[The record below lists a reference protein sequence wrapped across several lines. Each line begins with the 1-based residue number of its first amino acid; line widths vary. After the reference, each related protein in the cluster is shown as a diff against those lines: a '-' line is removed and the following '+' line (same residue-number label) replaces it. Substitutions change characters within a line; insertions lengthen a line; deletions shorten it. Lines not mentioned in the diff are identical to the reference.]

1 MISDIDVAPRDGQWD
16 LLEAYN
22 RILRPTG
29 YPRLAATA
37 DVTGVLASVFDQV
50 RRDILAEGWRFN
62 SSFQTFTET
71 VNEPGDSSPLVVDFE
86 ARAPGL
92 QYVGFPFQV
101 QEVWWA
107 GSSPPDIT
115 IELEANLVSDS
126 LAVAGSN
133 VRLYSNTARIPD
145 GNETDEQIVF
155 FGNTPVL
162 LVRTLTSPQNFAGSF
177 AWGNHAPTDFQLW
190 YQIQV
195 LPESNNLSEQR
206 FGATIQINDRWRSL
220 PGRYISAESRR
231 DGIVLRGDSLWDLE
245 RDALALNYPYSLSVA
260 EDVAFEDMPPLAQ
273 SYLVAR
279 AARVYWAYTS
289 FNSTIAQA
297 LSVFELRTRASLI
310 KAEGEPI
317 ILRNPYSGPGA
328 YRAVTYSDVGRHY
341 GTEGQALGQNY

>member
-1 MISDIDVAPRDGQWD
+1 MISNVDAAPRDGQWD

-29 YPRLAATA
+29 YPRLSSTGS
-37 DVTGVLASVFDQV
+37 VTTVLEAVFNQV
-50 RRDILAEGWRFN
+50 RLDTLAEGWRFN

-71 VNEPGDSSPLVVDFE
+71 VNEPGDSYPVLVDFE
-86 ARAPGL
+86 ARAPGM
-92 QYVGFPFQV
+92 QYAGFPFQM

-126 LAVAGSN
+126 LAIAGSN

-155 FGNTPVL
+155 FGGTPVL

-177 AWGNHAPTDFQLW
+177 DWGNNAPTDFQLW

-206 FGATIQINDRWRSL
+206 FSATIQINDRWRSL

-231 DGIVLRGDSLWDLE
+231 DGLALRGDSLWDLT
-245 RDALALNYPYSLSVA
+245 RNRLALEYPYSLNVV

-289 FNSTIAQA
+289 FNPTIAQA
-297 LSVFELRTRASLI
+297 LSAFELRTRASLI

-317 ILRNPYSGPGA
+317 ILKNPYSGPGA
-328 YRAVTYSDVGRHY
+328 YREVTYSDVGRHY
-341 GTEGQALGQNY
+341 GSEGNAIGQDY